1 VIVKQLKTNNMKRNE
16 KRVPGFD
23 EIIFRNR
30 NREYG
35 AYDLRRRY
43 KSVASFS
50 ILGVSAFFVTL
61 IILISSF
68 MPKEASGGPDT
79 GYLITA
85 TPEKYTVPKEVA
97 PPVAKKP
104 AIQPEQPRYIP
115 PVISDD
121 ATVNGNIMMTT
132 DLALVA
138 VKDGNVTENIDSA
151 MRVIAPEPV
160 NKDEIFVSSQEP
172 PIFPGGLN
180 ALLKY
185 IADNTKYPEEA
196 VEINLQGKVIVK
208 FAVMYDGTVSRIAL
222 IRSVSPLL
230 DQEAMR
236 VVGTLPLWKPGKQ
249 NGNPVSVWFAVPVTF
264 QIK

>member
-1 VIVKQLKTNNMKRNE
+1 MKRNE

-23 EIIFRNR
+23 EIIFRDR

-50 ILGVSAFFVTL
+50 ILGVSAFFIML

-68 MPKEASGGPDT
+68 MPKDATAGAGP
-79 GYLITA
+79 IIIVSS
-85 TPEKYTVPKEVA
+85 TPDKYTNPKEIA
-97 PPVAKKP
+97 PPEPKKP
-104 AIQPEQPRYIP
+104 ANQPEQVRYVP

-121 ATVNGNIMMTT
+121 SLFNGNTMMTN
-132 DLALVA
+132 DLAALTIS
-138 VKDGNVTENIDSA
+138 DGVVTENIDSV

-160 NKDEIFVSSQEP
+160 RNDDIIITSEEP

-180 ALLKY
+180 ALQKF

-196 VEINLQGKVIVK
+196 IEINLQGKVIVK
-208 FAVMYDGTVSRIAL
+208 FAVMYDGSVSRIAI

-236 VVGTLPLWKPGKQ
+236 VVGSLPLWRPGKQ

>member
-1 VIVKQLKTNNMKRNE
+1 MKRNE

-43 KSVASFS
+43 KSTASFS
-50 ILGVSAFFVTL
+50 ILGVSAFFITL
-61 IILISSF
+61 IMLISSF

-79 GYLITA
+79 GYFITA
-85 TPEKYTVPKEVA
+85 TPEKYTVPKEVV

-104 AIQPEQPRYIP
+104 AIQPEQPKYVP
-115 PVISDD
+115 PKVVNDTDD
-121 ATVNGNIMMTT
+121 ILSTMMTNET
-132 DLALVA
+132 ALSS
-138 VKDGNVTENIDSA
+138 VKNGIVPEKIDSLI
-151 MRVIAPEPV
+151 RDITPDPV
-160 NKDEIFVSSQEP
+160 KNDEIFIKVEESP
-172 PIFPGGLN
+172 VFPGGDI

-185 IADNTKYPEEA
+185 IAENTKYPEEA
-196 VEINLQGKVIVK
+196 AENNIQGKVIVK
-208 FAVMYDGTVSRIAL
+208 FAVSSDGSVKRIEIL
-222 IRSVSPLL
+222 RGVHPLL

-236 VVGTLPLWKPGKQ
+236 VVSTLPLWKPGKQ
-249 NGNPVSVWFAVPVTF
+249 NGKPVSVWFLVPVTF

>member
-1 VIVKQLKTNNMKRNE
+1 MKRNE

-43 KSVASFS
+43 KSAASFS
-50 ILGVSAFFVTL
+50 TLGVSAFFILLT
-61 IILISSF
+61 ILISSF
-68 MPKEASGGPDT
+68 MPKDATALTGP
-79 GYLITA
+79 IIIVSA
-85 TPEKYTVPKEVA
+85 TPEKYVNPEKIVQPEI
-97 PPVAKKP
+97 KKP
-104 AIQPEQPRYIP
+104 ASQSEQPRYIP

-121 ATVNGNIMMTT
+121 TTVTGNIMMTT

-151 MRVIAPEPV
+151 MRVIAPESV

-185 IADNTKYPEEA
+185 IANNTKYPEEA

-236 VVGTLPLWKPGKQ
+236 VVSTLPQWKPGKQ
-249 NGNPVSVWFAVPVTF
+249 NGNPVSVWFAVPVIF